1 MPLSPLNFCIKSLLI
16 PLCNGK
22 QVRSTHT
29 DQTHP
34 TPVLLSFH
42 TKGDDIHG
50 LNFATVEECTSFDEC
65 LKLVIACLQTGAPLP
80 EGVGKV
86 SKRTGEKSLTS
97 STSSERDS
105 LANSSG
111 ANGAASASNKHLT
124 KVHKSKRSSSSVSA
138 NDSDGEA
145 QSSSSTPAVADSA
158 VRSLVTANS
167 DSDLSL
173 RDKVL
178 REIYT
183 SECTYVEGLMLLNH
197 QYIAQCKPVLSDDEV
212 RVVFGNIATIT
223 NFNKTLLKDLR
234 VRLSAWTDTE
244 LVSDVFATMIP
255 FFKMY
260 EQYCS
265 NHPAAIAKLIE
276 LKKKKDVQKFLAT
289 GEANVQQKIESLLIT
304 PVQRLPRYVLLL
316 RDLLKH
322 TPESHPDFA
331 KLTEVVNKVD
341 SVASSVNR
349 GMRSTDAQKQFYELQ
364 QQKKFKG
371 LNELVAPHREFIGY
385 SKSDGKTHE
394 LQIVISDSIA
404 IQHVL
409 LFSDLAL
416 FCNVAGDVV
425 DRVALVTT
433 WVEDLN
439 ATGSKFLVITPEKQR
454 RFIVDCASV
463 PLKKQ
468 WLALFS
474 QTISLWLDTSHVE
487 RDDGD
492 GRLVDYVWGSGT
504 QKGDRHRGFFRGG
517 RIHGRGTYTT
527 SLGDVY
533 QGSWEDGLLAGQCTI
548 QFESGE
554 VYEGELLNGVPHG
567 RGVLTSANKTNVYDG
582 EWARGAKEGNGEMR
596 WGGGHVYKGE
606 WKANQMHGNGQLTI
620 GVATYVGEWRH
631 DRKHGIGL
639 LTMPGGV
646 IYEGQWENDARTG
659 IGTLAEPSGA
669 LYTGTWKDNKRHG
682 PGVQVMRT
690 AAERLVNTPNTLLS
704 PAVLAVMAENAAA
717 AAAAAASPTP
727 APAASSEE
735 REGGR
740 RHRRHR
746 RATADQNGGNN
757 KADDADD
764 YPSPTLPDASK
775 VTEFAWRFDGFFV
788 NDQREGKGVL
798 KVEGESPLRYDGA
811 WHAGRRHGSGQQ
823 RDCDGEYDGEWLAD
837 ERSGMGTMVYVDGS
851 RYDGEWLND
860 RRHGEGTYK
869 DACGH
874 IYAGQWRYGRR
885 WGQGKLQSANGRY
898 TYEGDWQDDRR
909 IGTGKET
916 DVNGGTY
923 IGAFGG
929 MGARHGKGKLV
940 STSSRVQ
947 GEWQNNMPRGQ
958 MQKQAKDAP
967 DTAPSVTVTFNDDGT
982 QTQPMKPSLGNAA
995 PILML

>member
-1 MPLSPLNFCIKSLLI
+1 LFSHQF
-16 PLCNGK
+16 
-22 QVRSTHT
+22 
-29 DQTHP
+29 
-34 TPVLLSFH
+34 F
-42 TKGDDIHG
+42 KGEDIHG
-50 LNFATVEECTSFDEC
+50 LNFATVEECASFDEC
-65 LKLVIACLQTGAPLP
+65 LKLVISCLQNDMPLP
-80 EGVGKV
+80 DGVGKSV
-86 SKRTGEKSLTS
+86 KRSGEKSLTS
-97 STSSERDS
+97 STSSTSSSNSRRKDDDS
-105 LANSSG
+105 SANNAS
-111 ANGAASASNKHLT
+111 AASPAADLGQSANNKHLT
-124 KVHKSKRSSSSVSA
+124 KSHKSKRSASSPVPVSV
-138 NDSDGEA
+138 DSDETNA
-145 QSSSSTPAVADSA
+145 NATPNGDGA
-158 VRSLVTANS
+158 VRSLVAAGS
-167 DSDLSL
+167 DSELSL

-197 QYIAQCKPVLSDDEV
+197 QYIAQCKSVLSDDEA

-223 NFNKTLLKDLR
+223 TFNKTLLKDLR
-234 VRLSAWTDTE
+234 VRLSTWTDTE
-244 LVSDVFATMIP
+244 LVADIFATMIP

-260 EQYCS
+260 EQFCS
-265 NHPAAIAKLIE
+265 NHPAANAKLME

-304 PVQRLPRYVLLL
+304 PVQRLPRYVMLL

-322 TPESHPDFA
+322 TPDSHPDFA
-331 KLTEVVNKVD
+331 KLTEVVGKID
-341 SVASSVNR
+341 GVASSVNR
-349 GMRSTDAQKQFYELQ
+349 GMRTTDAQKQFYELQ

-371 LNELVAPHREFIGY
+371 LNELVAPHREFISY

-394 LQIVISDSIA
+394 LQIVISDSLA
-404 IQHVL
+404 IQHIL

-416 FCNVAGDVV
+416 FCNAAGDIV

-439 ATGSKFLVITPEKQR
+439 VTSSKFLLITPEKQR
-454 RFIVDCASV
+454 RFIVDCANV

-468 WLALFS
+468 WLALFAE
-474 QTISLWLDTSHVE
+474 TIADWLVTSHVE

-554 VYEGELLNGVPHG
+554 LYEGELLNGVPHG
-567 RGVLTSANKTNVYDG
+567 RGVLTSANKVNVYEG
-582 EWARGAKEGNGEMR
+582 EWARGAKEGAGEMR
-596 WGGGHVYKGE
+596 WGGGGHAYKGD
-606 WKANQMHGNGQLTI
+606 WKANQMHGHGQLTI

-631 DRKHGIGL
+631 DRKHGLGL

-682 PGVQVMRT
+682 PGVQVMRIG
-690 AAERLVNTPNTLLS
+690 AERNVNAPNTLIS
-704 PAVLAVMAENAAA
+704 PAVLAVMAENAAN
-717 AAAAAASPTP
+717 AAAS
-727 APAASSEE
+727 AASSTTTTTSTPPEE
-735 REGGR
+735 REGR

-746 RATADQNGGNN
+746 RATAEQGSS
-757 KADDADD
+757 KADDAADD
-764 YPSPTLPDASK
+764 YPPPTLADASK
-775 VTEFAWRFDGFFV
+775 VTEFVWRFDGFFV

-798 KVEGESPLRYDGA
+798 RVEGDSPVRYEGA
-811 WHAGRRHGSGQQ
+811 WHAGRRHGTGQQ

-909 IGTGKET
+909 VGNGKET

-923 IGAFGG
+923 VGAFGG
-929 MGARHGKGKLV
+929 MGARHGKGKV
-940 STSSRVQ
+940 VTATSRVQ

-958 MQKQAKDAP
+958 MLKQSKDAP
-967 DTAPSVTVTFNDDGT
+967 ETAPGVTQTYNDDGT

-995 PILML
+995 PVLML